1 MTQHTSKKFSI
12 MKRKTTTLPTL
23 VALAIT
29 GAANAATITTT
40 GQGSAYT
47 VSTTDL
53 LQTSVASVS
62 DGIFYNSSY
71 NTPGYT
77 QANLRDGVSAGGTMI
92 GKADS
97 PDYGQGGTVTFTLD
111 LTSNTLGYDI
121 TDINTYTNHGDG
133 GRDGQKYTVSYSLVG
148 SLDFVDIAS
157 IDYLMGDN
165 GTPGSGK
172 VAISSIGV
180 SGVDAIRFNF
190 ADQENAGSNFSELDV
205 IGFATVPEPS
215 AAFLGGL
222 GVLALLRRRRA

>member
-1 MTQHTSKKFSI
+1 MKFKNTSFA
-12 MKRKTTTLPTL
+12 TLA
-23 VALAIT
+23 ALAMI

-40 GQGSAYT
+40 SQGPAFT

-62 DGIFYNSSY
+62 DGIFYNSGY

-77 QANLRDGVSAGGTMI
+77 QANLRDGVSAGGTII

-111 LTSNTLGYDI
+111 LTTNTLGYDI
-121 TDINTYTNHGDG
+121 TGINTYTNHGDG

-148 SLDFVDIAS
+148 SSSFVDIATV
-157 IDYLMGDN
+157 DYLMGDN

-190 ADQENAGSNFSELDV
+190 ADQENAGSNYSELDV
-205 IGFATVPEPS
+205 LGIATVPEPG
-215 AAFLGGL
+215 AALLGGL
-222 GVLALLRRRRA
+222 GMLSLLRRRRA

>member
-1 MTQHTSKKFSI
+1 
-12 MKRKTTTLPTL
+12 MKPKDTILPA
-23 VALAIT
+23 VAALAMI

-40 GQGSAYT
+40 SQGTAFT

-62 DGIFYNSSY
+62 DGIFYNSGY

-111 LTSNTLGYDI
+111 LSTNTLGYDI

-148 SLDFVDIAS
+148 SADFVDIATV
-157 IDYLMGDN
+157 DYLMGDN

-172 VAISSIGV
+172 VAISAIGV

-190 ADQENAGSNFSELDV
+190 ADQENAGSNYSEFDV
-205 IGFATVPEPS
+205 LGTATIPEPS
-215 AAFLGGL
+215 AALLGGL
-222 GVLALLRRRRA
+222 GMVALLRRRRA